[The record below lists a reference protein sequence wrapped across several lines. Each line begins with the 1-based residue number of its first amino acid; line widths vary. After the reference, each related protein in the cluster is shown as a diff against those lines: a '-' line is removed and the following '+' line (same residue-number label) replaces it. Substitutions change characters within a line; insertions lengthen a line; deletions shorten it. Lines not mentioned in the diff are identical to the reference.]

1 MTERRQP
8 MPSDTIAFPMVAL
21 VEGGVTTDGEQ
32 VLLQLMTVEDGPI
45 HFGLRLSDMESF
57 ITFLLQMAASV
68 GSSVGL
74 PQRTEDRARY
84 QPIPISGISAGEL
97 ADGMG
102 CLGVTIGG
110 TELMFEIPSAA
121 IAEVARTL
129 MMVGVDER
137 SQRPS

>member
-1 MTERRQP
+1 M

-21 VEGGVTTDGEQ
+21 VEGGLTSDGQQ

-45 HFGLRLSDMESF
+45 QFGLRLADMESF

-68 GSSVGL
+68 SL
-74 PQRTEDRARY
+74 PQHTEDRVRY
-84 QPIPISGISAGEL
+84 QPIPASGVSAGEL

-102 CLGVTIGG
+102 CLGVTVGG
-110 TELMFEIPSAA
+110 TELMFQIPTKA

-129 MMVGVDER
+129 MLVGVDER
-137 SQRPS
+137 AQRPS

>member
-1 MTERRQP
+1 
-8 MPSDTIAFPMVAL
+8 MPSDTVAFPMVAL
-21 VEGGVTTDGEQ
+21 VEGGLTSDGKQ
-32 VLLQLMTVEDGPI
+32 VLLQRMTVEDGPI

-68 GSSVGL
+68 GVQQ
-74 PQRTEDRARY
+74 PVEDRVRY

-97 ADGMG
+97 ADGAG

-110 TELMFEIPSAA
+110 TELMFQIPAAA
-121 IAEVARTL
+121 ISEVARTL

>member
-1 MTERRQP
+1 
-8 MPSDTIAFPMVAL
+8 MPSEEIPTETVAFPMVAL
-21 VEGGVTTDGEQ
+21 VEGGLTADGQQ

-45 HFGLRLSDMESF
+45 QFGLRLSDMESF

-68 GSSVGL
+68 GL
-74 PQRTEDRARY
+74 PQRTEDRVRY
-84 QPIPISGISAGEL
+84 EPIPITGISAGEL

-110 TELMFEIPSAA
+110 TELMFQIPAAA
-121 IAEVARTL
+121 IGEVARTL
-129 MMVGVDER
+129 MMVGIDER

>member
-1 MTERRQP
+1 
-8 MPSDTIAFPMVAL
+8 MPSEEIPTETVAFPMVAL
-21 VEGGVTTDGEQ
+21 VEGGLTSDGQQ

-45 HFGLRLSDMESF
+45 QFGLRLADMESF

-68 GSSVGL
+68 GL
-74 PQRTEDRARY
+74 PQRTEDRVRY
-84 QPIPISGISAGEL
+84 QPIPITGVSAGEL

-110 TELMFEIPSAA
+110 TELMFQIPAAA
-121 IAEVARTL
+121 IGEVARTL

-137 SQRPS
+137 TQRPS

>member
-1 MTERRQP
+1 
-8 MPSDTIAFPMVAL
+8 MPDEMQSGTVAFPMVAL
-21 VEGGVTTDGEQ
+21 VEGGLTSDGQQ

-45 HFGLRLSDMESF
+45 HFGLRLADMESF
-57 ITFLLQMAASV
+57 VTFLLQMAASV
-68 GSSVGL
+68 GL
-74 PQRTEDRARY
+74 PQRTEDRVRY

-110 TELMFEIPSAA
+110 TELMFQIPTKA
-121 IAEVARTL
+121 IGEVARTL